1 MSHKTKT
8 TISNKTLKFDK
19 VIRFNMKLS
28 ILKNKK
34 PSQNFLWLGLI
45 VSALIAC
52 SKDKSE
58 NECLT
63 CTGEANMPFELCED
77 GEGNATVNG
86 ESTQTDYRVY
96 LANLQKERV
105 VCD

>member
-1 MSHKTKT
+1 
-8 TISNKTLKFDK
+8 
-19 VIRFNMKLS
+19 MKLS

-34 PSQNFLWLGLI
+34 PSQNLFWLGLLLFI
-45 VSALIAC
+45 FTAC

-58 NECLT
+58 LECLI

-77 GEGNATVNG
+77 RNGNATVNG
-86 ESTQTDYRVY
+86 ESTQTDYQVY
-96 LANLQKERV
+96 LTNLQKDEV